1 MIDAQ
6 LLLLLGPSSS
16 SLGLLLLV
24 VSGTAVFSGI
34 LFSADVF
41 SWESTVYLRNC
52 GLGCPR
58 AWRWPIRDEV
68 HPYRALGLLRLLTP
82 LPRLLLFTAPF
93 LYIYIYIILC
103 FVWIYPQLKGRVL
116 VLNDISAGL
125 TLFLPFFTV
134 WHLASLA

>member
-1 MIDAQ
+1 VIITLTVHDILHSCFFFFWC
-6 LLLLLGPSSS
+6 LLLLLWILFFWGLWDC
-16 SLGLLLLV
+16 SLSRL
-24 VSGTAVFSGI
+24 

-82 LPRLLLFTAPF
+82 LPKLLLFSHSSF
-93 LYIYIYIILC
+93 LYIYYSIFSIDVFSAKRKGSC
-103 FVWIYPQLKGRVL
+103 PQ
-116 VLNDISAGL
+116 
-125 TLFLPFFTV
+125 
-134 WHLASLA
+134 